1 MSTKSSIKWREQT
14 DTAPGFHL
22 YDDALDDGNPP
33 PVYLRIDGVEAD
45 LSTTAGGATVTLTL
59 PREVAQ
65 ALGLLSAD
73 QSGEDAANGA
83 PSDTGNAEADR
94 IINRL
99 SSSDPEFDDCIDAV
113 AFIRKLVAE
122 HKGPEGFATWND
134 AAVWERQRRLA
145 AEKSLRDT
153 SKELIC
159 AVAEQSVDQVDDNGA
174 IGEREAHCVNTCNF
188 YNKNRPCE
196 CPAPQSDATSW
207 EALFDRVALELNCLP
222 SSSVDGNEHVFQ
234 AIAKLRAA
242 LTAEKV
248 AAEPTNIPFSA
259 YRLKVAE
266 ECCERLMSACTDSGC
281 PDGVNMADW
290 IRQLAA
296 SPQATA
302 TLSDA
307 ALRKLV
313 IGVREFILGYLHSH
327 VKDWP
332 APYDHLRSDAVTE
345 SLVTDARDQ
354 IATATQPAQVA
365 LSDAD
370 MLALIRKVE
379 DKLGIVWFVP
389 DDSGRCLWRT
399 TDTEERN
406 KFVRTLLSMHSA
418 PTNAIGDAARDVIVE
433 RQRQMSAEGWTPEHD
448 DEHEIGELARAAAC
462 YAANATGFRLQSR
475 LNIWPWD
482 REWWKP
488 TTPRRDLIKAGAL
501 ILAEIERIDRAAVQP
516 AGGTDHE

>member
-174 IGEREAHCVNTCNF
+174 IGEREAF
-188 YNKNRPCE
+188 RL
-196 CPAPQSDATSW
+196 SDS
-207 EALFDRVALELNCLP
+207 EASKLYY
-222 SSSVDGNEHVFQ
+222 SSAHDPLSGFV
-234 AIAKLRAA
+234 AKLNAALDRAS

-248 AAEPTNIPFSA
+248 AAEPIYQF
-259 YRLKVAE
+259 RV
-266 ECCERLMSACTDSGC
+266 SGC
-281 PDGVNMADW
+281 SDWYDGHPDLTDGRTYETRMV
-290 IRQLAA
+290 I
-296 SPQATA
+296 
-302 TLSDA
+302 DA
-307 ALRKLV
+307 
-313 IGVREFILGYLHSH
+313 
-327 VKDWP
+327 
-332 APYDHLRSDAVTE
+332 
-345 SLVTDARDQ
+345 Q
-354 IATATQPAQVA
+354 QPAQTQVA
-365 LSDAD
+365 LTPDQIDAIYE
-370 MLALIRKVE
+370 A
-379 DKLGIVWFVP
+379 
-389 DDSGRCLWRT
+389 S
-399 TDTEERN
+399 
-406 KFVRTLLSMHSA
+406 
-418 PTNAIGDAARDVIVE
+418 
-433 RQRQMSAEGWTPEHD
+433 
-448 DEHEIGELARAAAC
+448 LAR
-462 YAANATGFRLQSR
+462 
-475 LNIWPWD
+475 WD
-482 REWWKP
+482 ARNRCAPNLWHEFA
-488 TTPRRDLIKAGAL
+488 RA
-501 ILAEIERIDRAAVQP
+501 ILTAQP
-516 AGGTDHE
+516 VSGGKS